1 MSSCCLPAPWSRPCS
16 SRPRRP
22 APASSP
28 PSAAESTALP
38 RRRATTF
45 RDGLRS
51 RRAVSDDGSDDARTS
66 EETPMRPTDSAHAPR
81 TSTAPRPAD
90 GTELIGPYSG
100 SGFTEPRYLAC
111 RGDGQVVQLSERVFL
126 LARLVDGRRDLDE
139 LAVALGA
146 QIDRTVTAAQV
157 AFLLDTRLRPAGLV
171 ASGAGPS
178 LPACP
183 DPLLMLTYRTRLVPE
198 RVVWAIAGVLGPLF
212 ASPVVALMLAGFAT
226 VDVLILA
233 GGGSGQILPAVRA
246 FSDQPALPF
255 PILALILAVG
265 AFHECGH
272 AAACRYGGARPGAM
286 GIGLYLVWP
295 VFYSTVTDA
304 YRLGRTARLRVDLG
318 GVYANAVAMTMIGLA
333 YLTTGS
339 PWLLVVLVALHIE
352 TMWQFL
358 PSVRL
363 DGYYILADLIGV
375 PDLFA
380 RLGPILRS
388 LLPGGGDH
396 PRCAE
401 LPRVPRRI
409 VACWAAL
416 TMAFLGW
423 WSVMFVVLAPQ
434 VVPVVWAELL
444 GRLGATATAV
454 QAAD

>member
-1 MSSCCLPAPWSRPCS
+1 M
-16 SRPRRP
+16 
-22 APASSP
+22 
-28 PSAAESTALP
+28 
-38 RRRATTF
+38 
-45 RDGLRS
+45 G
-51 RRAVSDDGSDDARTS
+51 
-66 EETPMRPTDSAHAPR
+66 PTDSALATR
-81 TSTAPRPAD
+81 TSTIPRPAD
-90 GTELIGPYSG
+90 GTELIGRYSG

-171 ASGAGPS
+171 ASDAEPS

-246 FSDQPALPF
+246 FSDQPALTV
-255 PILALILAVG
+255 PILAVILAVG

-363 DGYYILADLIGV
+363 DGYYILADLVGV

-388 LLPGGGDH
+388 ALPGGGIH
-396 PRCAE
+396 PRVAE
-401 LPRVPRRI
+401 LTPLTRRV

-416 TMAFLGW
+416 TMAFLGCW
-423 WSVMFVVLAPQ
+423 AVMVGLLAPQ

-454 QAAD
+454 QAADVTAAALGATQLALLVLPYAGLTLIAVNLGHRLWRAGSFSGCVPSSRTPRARPSRYSLGPL

>member
-1 MSSCCLPAPWSRPCS
+1 MS
-16 SRPRRP
+16 
-22 APASSP
+22 
-28 PSAAESTALP
+28 
-38 RRRATTF
+38 
-45 RDGLRS
+45 
-51 RRAVSDDGSDDARTS
+51 
-66 EETPMRPTDSAHAPR
+66 PTDSAHAPR

-139 LAVALGA
+139 LAAALGA
-146 QIDRTVTAAQV
+146 EIDRTVTAAQV
-157 AFLLDTRLRPAGLV
+157 AFLLDNRLRPAGLI
-171 ASGAGPS
+171 ASDAGPS
-178 LPACP
+178 LPARP
-183 DPLLMLTYRTRLVPE
+183 DPLMLTYRARLVPE
-198 RVVWAIAGVLGPLF
+198 RVVWAIAGLLGPLF
-212 ASPVVALMLAGFAT
+212 ASPVVALMLAGFAA

-246 FSDQPALPF
+246 FSDQPALTVPV
-255 PILALILAVG
+255 LAVILAVA

-295 VFYSTVTDA
+295 VFFSTVTDA
-304 YRLGRTARLRVDLG
+304 YRLGRAARLRVDLG
-318 GVYANAVAMTMIGLA
+318 GVYANAVAMTVIGMA

-363 DGYYILADLIGV
+363 DGYYILADLVGV

-396 PRCAE
+396 PRVAE
-401 LPRVPRRI
+401 LTPVTRRI

-434 VVPVVWAELL
+434 ILPVVWAALL
-444 GRLGATATAV
+444 GRLEATATAV
-454 QAAD
+454 RAADVTAAALGATQLVLLVLPYAGLTLIAVNLVRRAGRTAR

>member
-1 MSSCCLPAPWSRPCS
+1 M
-16 SRPRRP
+16 
-22 APASSP
+22 
-28 PSAAESTALP
+28 
-38 RRRATTF
+38 
-45 RDGLRS
+45 G
-51 RRAVSDDGSDDARTS
+51 
-66 EETPMRPTDSAHAPR
+66 PTDSALAAR

-90 GTELIGPYSG
+90 GTELIGQYSG

-126 LARLVDGRRDLDE
+126 LARLVDGHRDLDD

-146 QIDRTVTAAQV
+146 EIDRTVTAEQV
-157 AFLLDTRLRPAGLV
+157 AFLLDNRLRPAGLV
-171 ASGAGPS
+171 ASDAGPS

-183 DPLLMLTYRTRLVPE
+183 DPLLMLRYRARLVSE

-212 ASPVVALMLAGFAT
+212 AFPVMALMLAGFAA
-226 VDVLILA
+226 VDVLILS
-233 GGGSGQILPAVRA
+233 GGGSGQILPSVRA
-246 FSDQPALPF
+246 FSDQPTLTVPV
-255 PILALILAVG
+255 LAVILAVG

-286 GIGLYLVWP
+286 GIGLYLIWP

-304 YRLGRTARLRVDLG
+304 YRLDRAARLRVDLG
-318 GVYANAVAMTMIGLA
+318 GVYANAVAMTVIGTA

-339 PWLLVVLVALHIE
+339 PWLLVVLVILHVE

-363 DGYYILADLIGV
+363 DGYYILADLVGV

-388 LLPGGGDH
+388 ALPGGGIH
-396 PRCAE
+396 PRVAE
-401 LPRVPRRI
+401 LTPVTRRI
-409 VACWAAL
+409 VGCWVAL
-416 TMAFLGW
+416 TMAFLGGW
-423 WSVMFVVLAPQ
+423 AVMFVLLAPQ
-434 VVPVVWAELL
+434 VLPAVLAALQ

-454 QAAD
+454 RAADVTAAALGATQLMLLVLPYAGLILIAVNLGHRLWRAGLLSGWRRPWCAGRGGRSPAPATPGTSRSARRG